1 MSLSLYEVTVPTFAQ
16 ILEAMAGV
24 LKKGEAHALETG
36 MRPDDWVGARLF
48 TDMAPLSFQVKQ
60 ATHHSVGAIEATKK
74 GAFSP
79 DMTPPPETFA
89 DLQATVTD
97 ALAALAAYR
106 PADINALAGGDM
118 RFQLG
123 ERVLPFIA
131 EDFLLSF
138 SLPNF
143 YFHATTAY
151 DILRHN
157 GVPLGKRD
165 FMGRPRLKV

>member
-16 ILEAMAGV
+16 IIEAMAGV
-24 LKKGEAHALETG
+24 LKKGEAHALEKG
-36 MRPDDWVGARLF
+36 MQPNEWVGARLF
-48 TDMAPLSFQVKQ
+48 SDMAPLSFQVKQ
-60 ATHHSVGAIEATKK
+60 AAHHSVGAIEATKA
-74 GAFSP
+74 GVFSP
-79 DMTPPPETFA
+79 DRAPPPETFA
-89 DLQATVTD
+89 ELQAVVDET
-97 ALAALAAYR
+97 LANLAAYD
-106 PADINALAGGDM
+106 PAEINALQGRDM

-123 ERVLPFIA
+123 ERVMPFTA
-131 EDFLLSF
+131 ENFLLSF

-165 FMGRPRLKV
+165 YMGRPRLKV